1 MQPLKKVRFFR
12 ILQLRMWKKLWF
24 KLSTTILGGA
34 IVIGLTG
41 VLSRVLGLV
50 RDRLLA
56 STFGGGGALDPY
68 FAAFKLPDFIFNVLV
83 LGALSSSFIP
93 VFVGYLK
100 KHDGEQNP
108 DHAEA
113 WRIANSVLNLLLIVL
128 VGLGVIFFVF
138 ANQLVPLVA
147 PGFSGE
153 RLATTIQLSRIMLV
167 AIIFFGASNIVS
179 AILNSFKRFFA
190 FALAPVLYNLGII
203 AGIVWFVPRW
213 GIAGLAYGVVVG
225 ALAHLLIQVPGVFRL
240 GFRYQR
246 ILDFKHAGVR
256 QIGRLMLPRT
266 FGLAVNQ
273 IDQLVSTIIASS
285 LAAGSLTQFNFANN
299 LQNFPIN
306 VFGVSLAIA
315 VFPAFS
321 EAYAAKDMQSFIGHF
336 SRTVRRLLVVMI
348 PASVLLLILRAQIVR
363 VVVGAEAFDWD
374 ATYQTAQVLGYFTLS
389 IFAQALIPILA
400 RSFYALH
407 DTATPVKVGIAAVI
421 VDIVCAIYF
430 SRHFGVIG
438 LALAFSISSLLNML
452 GLYAILR
459 RRLGSLDD
467 ERVARST
474 TKIVIASLVAGV
486 AAWALLRFAA
496 LGVDMRTLVGIFLQ
510 GLIAGVGGIM
520 TYLITASLLHV
531 EEVQVFRDWWGRVR
545 QFMRN
550 GDRITKY
557 E

>member
-1 MQPLKKVRFFR
+1 
-12 ILQLRMWKKLWF
+12 MWKKLWY

-56 STFGGGGALDPY
+56 SSFGGGGALDPY

-100 KHDGEQNP
+100 KHDSSDTSN
-108 DHAEA
+108 DEA

-128 VGLGVIFFVF
+128 VGLGLIFFIF
-138 ANQLVPLVA
+138 ANQLVPLIA

-153 RLATTIQLSRIMLV
+153 RLATTIRLSRIMLV

-203 AGIVWFVPRW
+203 AGIIWFVPRW
-213 GIAGLAYGVVVG
+213 GIIGLAYGVVIG
-225 ALAHLLIQVPGVFRL
+225 ALAHLLIQIPGVFRL

-246 ILDFKHAGVR
+246 ILDLKHAGVR
-256 QIGRLMLPRT
+256 QIGKLMLPRT

-273 IDQLVSTIIASS
+273 IDQLVSTIIASG

-321 EAYAAKDMQSFIGHF
+321 EAYAAKDMDAFIGHF

-363 VVVGAEAFDWD
+363 VVVGAHAFDWD

-407 DTATPVKVGIAAVI
+407 DTATPVKVGIAAVA
-421 VDIVCAIYF
+421 VDIAGAIFF

-452 GLYAILR
+452 GLYVILR

-467 ERVARST
+467 ARVART
-474 TKIVIASLVAGV
+474 TSKIVIASLVAGAV
-486 AAWALLRFAA
+486 AWVLLRFAA
-496 LGVDMRTLVGIFLQ
+496 LGVDMQRLVGIFLQ
-510 GLIAGVGGIM
+510 GLVAGTGGIAA
-520 TYLITASLLHV
+520 YLVTASLLHV
-531 EEVQVFRDWWGRVR
+531 EEVQVFRDWWARVR
-545 QFMRN
+545 KFMRSSSRN
-550 GDRITKY
+550 GNNI
-557 E
+557 

>member
-1 MQPLKKVRFFR
+1 
-12 ILQLRMWKKLWF
+12 MWKKLWF

-100 KHDGEQNP
+100 KHDSADTSN
-108 DHAEA
+108 DEA

-128 VGLGVIFFVF
+128 VGLGIIFFIF
-138 ANQLVPLVA
+138 ANQLVPLIA

-153 RLATTIQLSRIMLV
+153 RLTTTIQLSRIMLV

-203 AGIVWFVPRW
+203 AGILWFVPRW

-225 ALAHLLIQVPGVFRL
+225 ALAHLLIQIPGVFRL

-285 LAAGSLTQFNFANN
+285 LVAGSLTQFNFANN

-321 EAYAAKDMQSFIGHF
+321 EAYAAKDMESFIGHF

-363 VVVGAEAFDWD
+363 VVVGAQAFDWE

-407 DTATPVKVGIAAVI
+407 DTATPVKVGIAAVA
-421 VDIVCAIYF
+421 VDIAGALYF

-438 LALAFSISSLLNML
+438 LALAFSLSSLLNML
-452 GLYAILR
+452 VLYAILR

-467 ERVARST
+467 ARVARTT
-474 TKIVIASLVAGV
+474 TKIVIASLVAGAV
-486 AAWALLRFAA
+486 AWILLRFAA

-510 GLIAGVGGIM
+510 GLVAGTGGILA
-520 TYLITASLLHV
+520 YLATASLLHV
-531 EEVQVFRDWWGRVR
+531 EEVKVFSDWWGRVR
-545 QFMRN
+545 KFMRN
-550 GDRITKY
+550 GNGKSSITNY

>member
-1 MQPLKKVRFFR
+1 
-12 ILQLRMWKKLWF
+12 MWQKLWT

-34 IVIGLTG
+34 IVIGFTG
-41 VLSRVLGLV
+41 IVSRFLGLL
-50 RDRLLA
+50 RDRMLA
-56 STFGGGGALDPY
+56 SEFGGGGALDPY

-100 KHDGEQNP
+100 KHDGDQTTNN
-108 DHAEA
+108 EA
-113 WRIANSVLNLLLIVL
+113 WRVANSVLNLLLIVL
-128 VGLGVIFFVF
+128 VGLGIGFFIF
-138 ANQLVPLVA
+138 AGQLVPLIA

-153 RLATTIQLSRIMLV
+153 RLATTIHLSRIMLV
-167 AIIFFGASNIVS
+167 AIVFFGASNIVS

-213 GIAGLAYGVVVG
+213 GINGLAYGVVLG
-225 ALAHLLIQVPGVFRL
+225 AVAHLLIQLPGVWKV

-246 ILDFKHAGVR
+246 LLDWKHAGVR
-256 QIGRLMLPRT
+256 EIGRLMLPRT

-273 IDQLVSTIIASS
+273 ISQVVSTILASS
-285 LAAGSLTQFNFANN
+285 LAAGSLTQLSFANN

-321 EAYAAKDMQSFIGHF
+321 EAFAAKDMPAFVQHF

-363 VVVGAEAFDWD
+363 VVVGAQAFDWD
-374 ATYQTAQVLGYFTLS
+374 ATYLTAQVLGVFAVSL
-389 IFAQALIPILA
+389 FAQALIPILA

-407 DTATPVKVGIAAVI
+407 DTATPVKVGVVAVIIDIVAAVI
-421 VDIVCAIYF
+421 LAK
-430 SRHFGVIG
+430 HFGVIG
-438 LALAFSISSLLNML
+438 LAIAFSLSSMVNMF

-459 RRLGSLDD
+459 HRIGDMDD
-467 ERVARST
+467 MGIARST
-474 TKIVIASLVAGV
+474 VRIVIAALVGGV
-486 AAWALLRFAA
+486 ATWFMLRFVA
-496 LGVDMRTLVGIFLQ
+496 LGINDRTLVGIFLQ
-510 GLIAGVGGIM
+510 GLVAGGAGIA
-520 TYLITASLLHV
+520 TYVATASMLQV
-531 EEVQVFRDWWGRVR
+531 QEVQVFRDWWGRVR
-545 QFMRN
+545 RFLRN
-550 GDRITKY
+550 GNGVV
-557 E
+557 